1 MTGFLFVQSINAF
14 LKAGVFRKGGVLVML
29 KLGFDENNFFEC
41 SKDIEMEDN
50 T

>member
-29 KLGFDENNFFEC
+29 KLGFDEASRTFTF
-41 SKDIEMEDN
+41 M
-50 T
+50 TMH